1 VPHLAATVPV
11 CKGKDGFLK
20 LGAPSPIVHH
30 LKDKLTLQGRGPVKK
45 SFTAWIAVLLVSPA
59 MISARADPADDPKI
73 ASIGRVLDQLHEAAS
88 RGDGT
93 AYFDLF
99 APDAV
104 FIGTDASERWTMD
117 QFRAYALPLFAHGK
131 GWTYRPRLRHVT
143 IGRVPCS
150 CVAWFDEILDSASYG
165 TSRGTGMLALTPFGW
180 KIEQY
185 ALTFPV
191 PNDLAKEMTG
201 RIKTFEGR

>member
-1 VPHLAATVPV
+1 MLKALILAVALTAATPM
-11 CKGKDGFLK
+11 
-20 LGAPSPIVHH
+20 
-30 LKDKLTLQGRGPVKK
+30 
-45 SFTAWIAVLLVSPA
+45 AW
-59 MISARADPADDPKI
+59 ADPDDDAKV
-73 ASIGRVLDQLHEAAS
+73 AAIGRVLDQLHAAAS
-88 RGDGT
+88 KADGK
-93 AYFDLF
+93 AYFDLY

-117 QFRAYALPLFAHGK
+117 QFRGYALPLFAQGK
-131 GWTYRPRLRHVT
+131 GWTYAPRLRHVT

-165 TSRGTGMLALTPFGW
+165 TSRGTGMVTLTPFGW

-185 ALTFPV
+185 ALTFPI

-201 RIKTFEGR
+201 KIKGFEAKSSP

>member
-1 VPHLAATVPV
+1 M
-11 CKGKDGFLK
+11 KR
-20 LGAPSPIVHH
+20 SPITRVAFI
-30 LKDKLTLQGRGPVKK
+30 LLWL
-45 SFTAWIAVLLVSPA
+45 AVPA
-59 MISARADPADDPKI
+59 AQADPADDAKI
-73 ASIGRVLDQLHEAAS
+73 AAISQTLDQLHAAAS
-88 RGDGT
+88 KADGK

-117 QFRAYALPLFAHGK
+117 QFRAYALPLFAQGK

-143 IGRVPCS
+143 IARVPCS

-165 TSRGTGMLALTPFGW
+165 TSRGTGMLTLTPFGW

-185 ALTFPV
+185 ALTFPI
-191 PNDLAKEMTG
+191 PNDLAKEITSKIEMYEAKG
-201 RIKTFEGR
+201 KP